1 MKQTLREKCPI
12 RFISGPYF
20 PLFSPNTG
28 ECGPEITLYL
38 DTFHAV
44 KYHKFFNAVLIFTR

>member
-28 ECGPEITLYL
+28 KCGPEITLYL